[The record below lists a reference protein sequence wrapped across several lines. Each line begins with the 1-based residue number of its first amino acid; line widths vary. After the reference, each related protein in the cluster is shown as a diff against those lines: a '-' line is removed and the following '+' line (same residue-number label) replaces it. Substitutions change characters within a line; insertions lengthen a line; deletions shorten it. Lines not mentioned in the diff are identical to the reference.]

1 MGGSGAASSG
11 LPGLAELF
19 GRAGPLGRGCGVPR
33 PAWCRFGL
41 LGTPGCGL
49 CMVRVVLPGAVRSA
63 TSSQTRLVERGGLQ
77 WFLQPVVVGGGVLL
91 CVLGHVAWART
102 VGMLPETVCWA
113 GCGEDG
119 LGELRAKA

>member
-1 MGGSGAASSG
+1 M
-11 LPGLAELF
+11 LQ
-19 GRAGPLGRGCGVPR
+19 
-33 PAWCRFGL
+33 PAWCRFEL
-41 LGTPGCGL
+41 LDFLGGGL
-49 CMVRVVLPGAVRSA
+49 CVVRVVLPGAVRSA

-102 VGMLPETVCWA
+102 IDMMPETVCWA